1 MLISCLLIL
10 LCIFLFDFTG
20 YVVYK
25 KLDKTQT
32 LFTLPFGFCI
42 FMGIFELFSLIP
54 MLMRMNFKLYLMI
67 FLGLLVVVY
76 MYLIFKN
83 KDYFAVLKQRLQQ
96 RYTLI
101 VLAMATLTG
110 IVVFFL
116 ATGLGDGWLF
126 SAMALSGISNNA
138 IFSHNGIEVNGA
150 IQSFHYLDGYY
161 LFQTVLAGLA
171 PGNDY
176 TFILSFFK
184 FLEVFVI
191 VSTIGFVIDYFFK
204 KNRSVIFLVVS
215 VCFLCGSPLFTSYT
229 DSEEIYVHT
238 FRSMALGIN
247 MLNMVGSILLMI
259 TIISNIPWRQKAYL
273 YPLLVLANF
282 SFSSSGLFVS
292 GSLLFVALYMELFA
306 RKNKDNIYAILNGLA
321 VVFVFGVIY
330 VGVISFKLGL
340 VVAIV
345 GIIGLAICY
354 YLVKKLELKTMQSL
368 AIFVAITYLLLSVV
382 GFLYLQNTTFILKAI
397 YELKHDNIY
406 SIAPH
411 YYLNIFG
418 NIVFLIFL
426 LIALIVIVN
435 RQKMFGWYLLFM
447 IIFFSNPLCY
457 RVVGTMINQIVYHR
471 VFNLVLPGVIAII
484 GLGSLI
490 NYVDDRI
497 HLSKLKYVFAILIPL
512 VIYFPNYHTV
522 IKGFD
527 NFDAYKTQSNDVYL
541 LSQWDFPDTKN
552 ISTGVTPRPTPDVVA
567 DIDSIFRIRPDL
579 NWVRCEADKDFYM
592 VLPKVQPIDYPV
604 VFETPNYNV
613 YLIHGGDVC
622 HANN

>member
-25 KLDKTQT
+25 KSDKTQT
-32 LFTLPFGFCI
+32 LFTLPLGFCI

-67 FLGLLVVVY
+67 FLGLLVIVY
-76 MYLIFKN
+76 VFIIFKN
-83 KDYFAVLKQRLQQ
+83 KDYFSNLKRRLQQ
-96 RYTLI
+96 RYTLV
-101 VLAMATLTG
+101 VLAMATITG

-126 SAMALSGISNNA
+126 SAMALSGTSNNA

-191 VSTIGFVIDYFFK
+191 VSTMGFVVDYFFK

-215 VCFLCGSPLFTSYT
+215 VCFLCGSPLFTSYP
-229 DSEEIYVHT
+229 DNDEIYIHT
-238 FRSMALGIN
+238 FRSMALGTN
-247 MLNMVGSILLMI
+247 MLNMVGSILFVI

-282 SFSSSGLFVS
+282 SFSSSALFVS
-292 GSLLFVALYMELFA
+292 GSLLFVTLYMELFA
-306 RKNKDNIYAILNGLA
+306 RKNKDNIYATLNGLA

-340 VVAIV
+340 VIAIL

-354 YLVKKLELKTMQSL
+354 LLVKKLELKTMQRL
-368 AIFVAITYLLLSVV
+368 AIFVAVAYLVLSVV
-382 GFLYLQNTTFILKAI
+382 GLLFLQNTTYILKGI
-397 YELKHDNIY
+397 YDLNHDVIY
-406 SIAPH
+406 SISPH

-418 NIVFLIFL
+418 NIVFLVL
-426 LIALIVIVN
+426 LLVAIIAIVK

-447 IIFFSNPLCY
+447 VIFFANPLCY
-457 RVVGTMINQIVYHR
+457 RVVGSLVNQIVYHR
-471 VFNLVLPGVIAII
+471 VFNLILPGVIAII

-490 NYVDDRI
+490 NYVDGRI
-497 HLSKLKYVFAILIPL
+497 HLSRLKYVFAILIPL
-512 VIYFPNYHTV
+512 VIYFPHYHTL

-527 NFDAYKTQSNDVYL
+527 NFDAYKAQSNDVYL

-552 ISTGVTPRPTPDVVA
+552 ISTGVTPQPTPDLYA
-567 DIDSIFRIRPDL
+567 DINTLFRMRPDL
-579 NWVRCEADKDFYM
+579 NWVRCEADQDFYM
-592 VLPKVQPIDYPV
+592 VLPKARPIDQPV
-604 VFETPNYNV
+604 VFDTPNYNV

-622 HANN
+622 PANN